1 MALAITKWNLVKIFL
16 FIFDIIIFC
25 LNIILFFFVTYIIYN
40 EYYYRGTL
48 KLFFTPF
55 ILSIVNILIDYIM
68 NKTSYI
74 MVYAGHNRYGMLTR
88 FFMFYIILTI
98 IIYSDQ
104 RCRYIIKDVVQDF
117 KNYTFILGIIDIG
130 FIFMSMILSF
140 CVIDVQSFK
149 QILSKRKKK
158 RTKTE
163 ISVESVGSMK
173 NMEIPDL

>member
-1 MALAITKWNLVKIFL
+1 
-16 FIFDIIIFC
+16 
-25 LNIILFFFVTYIIYN
+25 
-40 EYYYRGTL
+40 
-48 KLFFTPF
+48 
-55 ILSIVNILIDYIM
+55 
-68 NKTSYI
+68 
-74 MVYAGHNRYGMLTR
+74 
-88 FFMFYIILTI
+88 MFYIILTI

-104 RCRYIIKDVVQDF
+104 RCRYILKDEVQDF

-163 ISVESVGSMK
+163 ISMESVGSMK